1 MSKIIGQDK
10 LIKEVNRIFQVFI
23 NSNCK
28 IRPHFILTGEGGSG
42 KSFTI
47 KQLCDMNELSFLEVN
62 AAQITKEGISGN
74 SLSKILSPLVNYSHT
89 PIVVFVDEFDKLFI
103 NGNRKE
109 SIDVICRISN
119 TEDLFLLVQVGDI
132 LDRQEVEWDLH
143 ITYLMSMRMDR
154 VMSFNRPF
162 SLKVVCNML
171 NSLGY
176 RNIYVLEA
184 HSSRTFHLL
193 GDRCL
198 PWEFGHHSWIP
209 AQSNIVFPDHG
220 AKDRYGSNYSHY
232 GYLVFKKERN
242 LETGRIES
250 FEIEESKNCYYSTFV
265 FIDDLC
271 DAGGTFL
278 GELKVLKERYPNSK
292 FIIIVCHAVNDKGLI
307 NMCNNF
313 DQVIVSNSHR
323 DINYRPSNENL
334 TVIDVC
340 K

>member
-1 MSKIIGQDK
+1 MVTNWAITECTPKVLNK
-10 LIKEVNRIFQVFI
+10 FI
-23 NSNCK
+23 V
-28 IRPHFILTGEGGSG
+28 TG
-42 KSFTI
+42 
-47 KQLCDMNELSFLEVN
+47 LLEV
-62 AAQITKEGISGN
+62 
-74 SLSKILSPLVNYSHT
+74 
-89 PIVVFVDEFDKLFI
+89 I
-103 NGNRKE
+103 NTSQK
-109 SIDVICRISN
+109 
-119 TEDLFLLVQVGDI
+119 Q
-132 LDRQEVEWDLH
+132 
-143 ITYLMSMRMDR
+143 
-154 VMSFNRPF
+154 P
-162 SLKVVCNML
+162 
-171 NSLGY
+171 
-176 RNIYVLEA
+176 
-184 HSSRTFHLL
+184 
-193 GDRCL
+193 
-198 PWEFGHHSWIP
+198 
-209 AQSNIVFPDHG
+209 
-220 AKDRYGSNYSHY
+220 KDRYGSNYSHY

>member
-1 MSKIIGQDK
+1 MK
-10 LIKEVNRIFQVFI
+10 LNLINKEISEIKYDVTRFPDGEPQFF
-23 NSNCK
+23 
-28 IRPHFILTGEGGSG
+28 LTE
-42 KSFTI
+42 
-47 KQLCDMNELSFLEVN
+47 EL
-62 AAQITKEGISGN
+62 
-74 SLSKILSPLVNYSHT
+74 
-89 PIVVFVDEFDKLFI
+89 
-103 NGNRKE
+103 NRKE

-119 TEDLFLLVQVGDI
+119 TEDLFLLMQVGDI

-198 PWEFGHHSWIP
+198 PWEFGHYSWIP
-209 AQSNIVFPDHG
+209 AQSNIVFPDHE

-292 FIIIVCHAVNDKGLI
+292 FIIIVCHVVNDKGLV

>member
-1 MSKIIGQDK
+1 MT
-10 LIKEVNRIFQVFI
+10 RIF
-23 NSNCK
+23 K
-28 IRPHFILTGEGGSG
+28 HLIRIIKHKYWVARYCFQLGLYWQGIVHDWSKFSYTEFSRSI
-42 KSFTI
+42 KYWDDTI
-47 KQLCDMNELSFLEVN
+47 
-62 AAQITKEGISGN
+62 
-74 SLSKILSPLVNYSHT
+74 SPLANEKNIHGYSET
-89 PIVVFVDEFDKLFI
+89 
-103 NGNRKE
+103 
-109 SIDVICRISN
+109 
-119 TEDLFLLVQVGDI
+119 FLHHRG
-132 LDRQEVEWDLH
+132 
-143 ITYLMSMRMDR
+143 
-154 VMSFNRPF
+154 
-162 SLKVVCNML
+162 
-171 NSLGY
+171 
-176 RNIYVLEA
+176 RN
-184 HSSRTFHLL
+184 
-193 GDRCL
+193 
-198 PWEFGHHSWIP
+198 PHH
-209 AQSNIVFPDHG
+209 
-220 AKDRYGSNYSHY
+220 YE
-232 GYLVFKKERN
+232 FKKERN

>member
-1 MSKIIGQDK
+1 MK
-10 LIKEVNRIFQVFI
+10 LNLINKEISEIKYDVTRFPDGEPQFF
-23 NSNCK
+23 
-28 IRPHFILTGEGGSG
+28 LTE
-42 KSFTI
+42 
-47 KQLCDMNELSFLEVN
+47 EL
-62 AAQITKEGISGN
+62 
-74 SLSKILSPLVNYSHT
+74 
-89 PIVVFVDEFDKLFI
+89 
-103 NGNRKE
+103 NRKE

-119 TEDLFLLVQVGDI
+119 TEDLFLLMQVGDI

-250 FEIEESKNCYYSTFV
+250 FEIEESKNCYYSPFV

-292 FIIIVCHAVNDKGLI
+292 FIIIVCHAVNDKGLV

>member
-1 MSKIIGQDK
+1 MEIINATDGYKLGHHRMYPEGTEQVYSNWTPRSNK
-10 LIKEVNRIFQVFI
+10 YFPEATEGSVVFGIQYLIKEY
-23 NSNCK
+23 
-28 IRPHFILTGEGGSG
+28 L
-42 KSFTI
+42 I
-47 KQLCDMNELSFLEVN
+47 KQFEKNFFNLPK
-62 AAQITKEGISGN
+62 KEA
-74 SLSKILSPLVNYSHT
+74 V
-89 PIVVFVDEFDKLFI
+89 
-103 NGNRKE
+103 
-109 SIDVICRISN
+109 
-119 TEDLFLLVQVGDI
+119 
-132 LDRQEVEWDLH
+132 
-143 ITYLMSMRMDR
+143 
-154 VMSFNRPF
+154 
-162 SLKVVCNML
+162 
-171 NSLGY
+171 
-176 RNIYVLEA
+176 EA

-265 FIDDLC
+265 FID
-271 DAGGTFL
+271 AGGTFL

-292 FIIIVCHAVNDKGLI
+292 FIIIVCHAVNDKGLV

>member
-1 MSKIIGQDK
+1 MVRDIGNTLFCGPEI
-10 LIKEVNRIFQVFI
+10 LI
-23 NSNCK
+23 
-28 IRPHFILTGEGGSG
+28 
-42 KSFTI
+42 
-47 KQLCDMNELSFLEVN
+47 
-62 AAQITKEGISGN
+62 
-74 SLSKILSPLVNYSHT
+74 
-89 PIVVFVDEFDKLFI
+89 
-103 NGNRKE
+103 
-109 SIDVICRISN
+109 
-119 TEDLFLLVQVGDI
+119 
-132 LDRQEVEWDLH
+132 
-143 ITYLMSMRMDR
+143 
-154 VMSFNRPF
+154 
-162 SLKVVCNML
+162 NML

>member
-1 MSKIIGQDK
+1 MEILKCMCITLKHLRRILRHKFWVAYYCFQLGLYKQGILHDLSKFGWYEFSRSVKFYDDDTSPLNKEKEILGYSRSYLHHRGRNPHHYEYWVTKLDIGGVPVKMPKEYALELVCDYLAAGKVYNGNSFQGEYNWW
-10 LIKEVNRIFQVFI
+10 IKYI
-23 NSNCK
+23 NSPRA
-28 IRPHFILTGEGGSG
+28 IHPET
-42 KSFTI
+42 
-47 KQLCDMNELSFLEVN
+47 
-62 AAQITKEGISGN
+62 
-74 SLSKILSPLVNYSHT
+74 
-89 PIVVFVDEFDKLFI
+89 
-103 NGNRKE
+103 
-109 SIDVICRISN
+109 
-119 TEDLFLLVQVGDI
+119 
-132 LDRQEVEWDLH
+132 
-143 ITYLMSMRMDR
+143 
-154 VMSFNRPF
+154 
-162 SLKVVCNML
+162 
-171 NSLGY
+171 
-176 RNIYVLEA
+176 
-184 HSSRTFHLL
+184 
-193 GDRCL
+193 
-198 PWEFGHHSWIP
+198 
-209 AQSNIVFPDHG
+209 
-220 AKDRYGSNYSHY
+220 KDRYGSNYSHY

-292 FIIIVCHAVNDKGLI
+292 FIIIVCHVVNDKGLV